1 MRNFSNQFIEKN
13 ILRYIYI
20 LLPVALITGPLF
32 PDLIV
37 VFISLYFILNISA
50 FKKDQIFDKKFY
62 WIFIFFY
69 LTLCISS
76 LISEYNTYSLKPSIT
91 YLRFGLFAIGT
102 YFLISKNP
110 DIVLKLS
117 KVFIIILF
125 VLLIDSTFQF
135 VFGHNLIGL
144 MHEHKY
150 RVTSFFGKDE
160 VLGSYIA
167 RLFPFILSLLFFS
180 KEEFNFKIKPIL
192 LIFIFLSASLITLLS
207 GERTSLVLL
216 ILGIIMMFF
225 TCHKIRKLIF
235 SILIIVLV
243 SLTTIMLTSEKI
255 KQRMFNQTIDQLG
268 FTSKSE
274 RLVIFSKT
282 YEGHYII
289 ALEMFKQKPV
299 LGHGPKTFRKFCSEP
314 ENYVYDF
321 ACTTHPHNILM
332 QLLAETGLIGTLFYV
347 CIFFLIT
354 FNLLKIAINSIFNKD
369 NNQKDY
375 LTLMYIFYFINLLPF
390 VPSGNFF
397 NNWLSVIYFFPL
409 GYMFFLLNYNLK
421 MK

>member
-1 MRNFSNQFIEKN
+1 MGNSTSYFIEKN
-13 ILRYIYI
+13 ILKNIYI
-20 LLPVALITGPLF
+20 LLPVALITGPFF
-32 PDLIV
+32 PDLFIII
-37 VFISLYFILNISA
+37 ISLYFVFNISI
-50 FKKDQIFDKKFY
+50 FKKDKIFDKKFY

-69 LTLCISS
+69 LTICTSS
-76 LISEYNTYSLKPSIT
+76 LISDYNTYSFKSSVT

-102 YFLISKNP
+102 YFLISKNQ
-110 DIVLKLS
+110 DVILKLS
-117 KVFIIILF
+117 KVFIILLII
-125 VLLIDSTFQF
+125 LLIDSIFQF
-135 VFGHNLIGL
+135 IFGYNLIGL
-144 MHEHKY
+144 THEHKY

-167 RLFPFILSLLFFS
+167 RLFPFIISLLIFS
-180 KEEFNFKIKPIL
+180 KEELNFKVNSVFFIV
-192 LIFIFLSASLITLLS
+192 IFLSGSLITLLS

-216 ILGIIMMFF
+216 MMGLIMMFF

-235 SILIIVLV
+235 GILIIVTV

-255 KQRMFNQTIDQLG
+255 KKRMFTQTIGQLG
-268 FTSKSE
+268 LTSKSE

-289 ALEMFKQKPV
+289 ALKMFSQKPI
-299 LGHGPKTFRKFCSEP
+299 LGQGPKTFRKFCSEP

-332 QLLAETGLIGTLFYV
+332 QLLAETGLIGSLFYIS
-347 CIFFLIT
+347 IFFLIT
-354 FNLLKIAINSIFNKD
+354 FNLLNIAFKSIFYKY

-375 LTLMYIFYFINLLPF
+375 LTLIYIFYFINLFPF
-390 VPSGNFF
+390 APSGNFF

-409 GYMFFLLNYNLK
+409 GYMLFLLNYK
-421 MK
+421 SKIK